1 MTKFDKELTSQI
13 EEAIKFLENTPCKHP
28 GLSKNKLKSINE
40 FVRKQI
46 KKFNE
51 SKK

>member
-13 EEAIKFLENTPCKHP
+13 EQAIKFLENTPCKHP

-40 FVRKQI
+40 FVGKLL
-46 KKFNE
+46 KKYKK
-51 SKK
+51 SKD